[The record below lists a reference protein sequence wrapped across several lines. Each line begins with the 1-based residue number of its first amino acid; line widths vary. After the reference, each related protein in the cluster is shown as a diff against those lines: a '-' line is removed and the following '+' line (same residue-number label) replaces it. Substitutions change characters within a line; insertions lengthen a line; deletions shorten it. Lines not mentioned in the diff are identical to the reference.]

1 MFYSKFPQSSC
12 FRFCHLRVYEFHK
25 LKRMKTSAAAM
36 LLLFSAGFSSSQIK
50 LIYSL
55 KNSHM
60 QKTHFDWSMEFYT
73 ECAILHTMWISFS
86 KMEIKDS
93 RQIFTTAPIF
103 LQFNYF
109 RLSESKKLKLS
120 VRTALLYVLITT

>member
-1 MFYSKFPQSSC
+1 MFYSKC
-12 FRFCHLRVYEFHK
+12 FRYCHLQVHKFHK
-25 LKRMKTSAAAM
+25 QYRMRSSAAAM

-50 LIYSL
+50 LIYSS

-109 RLSESKKLKLS
+109 RLSVSKKLKLS
-120 VRTALLYVLITT
+120 VRTAL